1 MDINVLLFVVSVVM
15 DVCYNKIIEVIDVCY
30 YKGRSGSVC
39 VLLGLLVMDVCYY

>member
-1 MDINVLLFVVSVVM
+1 MVM
-15 DVCYNKIIEVIDVCY
+15 VVCYNKVIVVIDVFY